1 MSAVEREDDPV
12 LFEAR
17 PRGAQGNVY
26 GRYRVVTM
34 SHGRKVLALFCV
46 VLVVVAVQ
54 MTVVWVEGGG
64 EWPGFSAM
72 ATRHSF
78 MLYLLWPVF
87 PLVSVPFAVGFPCLV
102 LLSLSERFYVW
113 RFSKFGRSR
122 GSWYRSQEIHLSRS
136 GERHPARV
144 EARRES
150 MDVLDGFSGVRVP
163 KEAETGRRG
172 RAGRSWMRLPYG
184 WITCAW
190 RAEDMLVLRFCWGE
204 GLECVWD
211 VVVDPATFVKGDAD
225 ALLAHLEPRF
235 RFKRTRGWR
244 LSGKAR
250 QTSPHANPNV
260 LFGQFFTKL
269 YRVRWPKPP
278 RRGAKASDSNEGRS
292 NDRS

>member
-1 MSAVEREDDPV
+1 MEREDDPV

-34 SHGRKVLALFCV
+34 SHARKVAALFCP
-46 VLVVVAVQ
+46 
-54 MTVVWVEGGG
+54 VVWWAAATLLALWLENGGV
-64 EWPGFSAM
+64 WPGFSTGL
-72 ATRHSF
+72 TRHHF
-78 MLYLLWPVF
+78 TMYFLWPVVPILSPAIIVWF
-87 PLVSVPFAVGFPCLV
+87 PVFLILSCSESFFVG
-102 LLSLSERFYVW
+102 
-113 RFSKFGRSR
+113 RFSKCTLLR
-122 GSWYRSQEIHLSRS
+122 GYSSEGQRRHLSRS

-235 RFKRTRGWR
+235 RFKRTSYNCKPDGP
-244 LSGKAR
+244 R
-250 QTSPHANPNV
+250 QTSDYASPNV
-260 LFGQFFTKL
+260 FFWQFFTKL

-278 RRGAKASDSNEGRS
+278 RRGKRAKGSEAES
-292 NDRS
+292 